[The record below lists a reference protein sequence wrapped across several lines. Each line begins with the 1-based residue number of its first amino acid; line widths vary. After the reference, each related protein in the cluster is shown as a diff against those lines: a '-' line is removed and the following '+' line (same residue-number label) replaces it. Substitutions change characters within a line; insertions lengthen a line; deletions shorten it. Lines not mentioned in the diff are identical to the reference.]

1 MTVKWLKRALYDLS
15 RIALWI
21 ERDNPR
27 IARAFV
33 KDIRKK
39 TKRLADF
46 PFMGRAGAYGDIRE
60 FVVHKNYLVSY
71 RVRRNVVEVIQVW
84 HIREKR

>member
-1 MTVKWLKRALYDLS
+1 MIVKWLKRALKDLS
-15 RIALWI
+15 AIVVWI

-27 IARAFV
+27 AARAFV

-39 TKRLADF
+39 TKRLASF
-46 PFMGRAGAYGDIRE
+46 PFMGRAGAYEDIRE
-60 FVVHKNYLVSY
+60 FVVHKNYIISY
-71 RVRRNVVEVIQVW
+71 RVRRNVVEIIQVW